1 MTSQSEAQYK
11 VFLITG
17 GASGLGAEY
26 AKIFLQLGAKNVAVL
41 DIAEAVG
48 KTFVASLNEKY
59 PVKAMFIKCDVSKED
74 EIKTAFQQVLDANKR
89 IDVIINNAG
98 IFNDSPHLWR
108 TASDVNWQ
116 GVVSFTLKGMEHMR
130 KDKGGTGGTIINI
143 SSAAALLKCPSF
155 PMYCGAKLAVLHFG
169 QTLSV
174 PPFFDRTG
182 IRILTICIGPTLT
195 PIVDNLHERSLDT
208 TLVETYLKTIDDPRL
223 YQRIDSAV
231 TAFVKMFQE
240 GEPGSIWLSINN
252 KPGIDITSD
261 INQAFD
267 EFKMKW
273 LA

>member
-1 MTSQSEAQYK
+1 MTSQWEAQDK

-26 AKIFLQLGAKNVAVL
+26 VKIFLQLGAKSVAVL
-41 DIAEAVG
+41 DIAEAAS
-48 KTFVASLNEKY
+48 KTFVASLNEKF
-59 PVKAMFIKCDVSKED
+59 PGKAVFIKCDVSKED
-74 EIKTAFQQVLDANKR
+74 EIKTAFQQVLYENKQ

-98 IFNDSPHLWR
+98 VINESLDQWR
-108 TASDVNWQ
+108 TASEVNWQ

-143 SSAAALLKCPSF
+143 SSIAALCKYPIY
-155 PMYCGAKLAVLHFG
+155 PTYCGSKIAVLHFG
-169 QTLSV
+169 QTLSM
-174 PPFFDRTG
+174 PPFFDSTG
-182 IRILTICIGPTLT
+182 VRILTICFGATVTPLLENLRERMFDRTLYEPFT
-195 PIVDNLHERSLDT
+195 TEVDVSS
-208 TLVETYLKTIDDPRL
+208 

-231 TAFVKMFQE
+231 KAFVKMFQE
-240 GEPGSIWLSINN
+240 GEPGSIWLSIHN

-273 LA
+273 IL

>member
-26 AKIFLQLGAKNVAVL
+26 AKIFLQLGAKNVAIL

-59 PVKAMFIKCDVSKED
+59 PGKAMFIKCDVSKED

-98 IFNDSPHLWR
+98 VGNDSLHQWR
-108 TASDVNWQ
+108 TASEVNWQ

-130 KDKGGTGGTIINI
+130 KDKGGAGGTIINV
-143 SSAAALLKCPSF
+143 SSIAALCKCAPF
-155 PMYCGAKLAVLHFG
+155 PIYGGAKLAVLHFG
-169 QTLSV
+169 QTISL
-174 PPFFDRTG
+174 PPFFDNTG
-182 IRILTICIGPTLT
+182 VRILTICFGGTLT
-195 PIVDNLHERSLDT
+195 PM
-208 TLVETYLKTIDDPRL
+208 VENILEQSMEKKLGETFLKTAVEL
-223 YQRIDSAV
+223 TAFQRVDSAV

-273 LA
+273 IL

>member
-1 MTSQSEAQYK
+1 MTSQSEAQDK
-11 VFLITG
+11 IFLITG

-48 KTFVASLNEKY
+48 KTYVASLNETY
-59 PVKAMFIKCDVSKED
+59 PGKAMFIKCDVSKED
-74 EIKTAFQQVLDANKR
+74 EIKSAFQQVLDANKR

-98 IFNDSPHLWR
+98 MLNDSPHLWR
-108 TASDVNWQ
+108 TACDVNWQ
-116 GVVSFTLKGMEHMR
+116 GSVSFTLKGMEHMR
-130 KDKGGTGGTIINI
+130 KDKGGAGGTIINI
-143 SSAAALLKCPSF
+143 SSAAALLKSPSF
-155 PMYCGAKLAVLHFG
+155 PMYCAAKLAVLHFS

-182 IRILTICIGPTLT
+182 IRILTICIGPTCT
-195 PIVDNLHERSLDT
+195 PIMENLHERSLDIK
-208 TLVETYLKTIDDPRL
+208 LGETYLKTIDDPGL
-223 YQRIDSAV
+223 YQRIEPVV
-231 TAFVKMFQE
+231 TAFVKMFKE
-240 GEPGSIWLSINN
+240 GEPGSIWLSIKN